1 MIKRKHGGIKNK
13 RLIDFSSPTNPLGPP
28 IFTEKLLKKCINQK
42 HYRYYPSYKKLI
54 AMLSEYWNIDEDYI
68 IPVNGSDEA
77 LTITP
82 LALKLKKLIIL
93 EPNFGDYDLMSNNLK
108 IKLIRPT
115 IDLRKEDPSVDIDK
129 LINILNRNKDFP
141 LLISR
146 PNNPTGFCIEKN
158 ELEYLS
164 SRINNMIII
173 DEAFV
178 ELSDCERIRPSENYV
193 IIRSQTK
200 TFSTPGLRLGEI
212 ITLNRKLLTV
222 LESSL
227 QAWPIDSITN
237 CFYSNLFYEKEFIK
251 NYLNDANNLIAK
263 EKEFIM
269 RELKKII
276 KYKSRTSF
284 ILIKHKNIPNPYFK
298 KELIKKGLFIRD
310 ASSFYGLD
318 NSFSRISIKNHE
330 ENLILINA
338 INGVLNE
345 QENS

>member
-1 MIKRKHGGIKNK
+1 MIKRKHGGAKNK
-13 RLIDFSSPTNPLGPP
+13 NLIDFSSPTNPLGPP
-28 IFTEKLLKKCINQK
+28 IFTEKLLKKCISQK
-42 HYRYYPSYKKLI
+42 HYKYYPSYKKLI
-54 AMLSEYWNIDEDYI
+54 NALSDYWGIDEDYI

-77 LTITP
+77 LTIIP
-82 LALKLKKLIIL
+82 LTLNLKKFIIL
-93 EPNFGDYDLMSNNLK
+93 EPNFGDYDLMSKNLK
-108 IKLIRPT
+108 IRLVRPT
-115 IDLRKEDPSVDIDK
+115 IDLRNEDPVVNIDK
-129 LINILNRNKDFP
+129 LVNILKKNKDSP

-146 PNNPTGFCIEKN
+146 PNNPTGFCINKK

-164 SRINNMIII
+164 SRVNNMIII
-173 DEAFV
+173 DEAFI
-178 ELSDCERIRPSENYV
+178 EISDCEKINPSENYI

-212 ITLNRKLLTV
+212 ITLNKKFLNI

-237 CFYSNLFYEKEFIK
+237 CFYSNLLYEKEFISS
-251 NYLNDANNLIAK
+251 YLNNANNLITN

-284 ILIKHKNIPNPYFK
+284 ILIKHENLPNPHFK
-298 KELIKKGLFIRD
+298 RELIKRGLFIRD

-318 NSFSRISIKNHE
+318 KSFSRISIKNHK
-330 ENLILINA
+330 ENLMLINS

-345 QENS
+345 QKNY